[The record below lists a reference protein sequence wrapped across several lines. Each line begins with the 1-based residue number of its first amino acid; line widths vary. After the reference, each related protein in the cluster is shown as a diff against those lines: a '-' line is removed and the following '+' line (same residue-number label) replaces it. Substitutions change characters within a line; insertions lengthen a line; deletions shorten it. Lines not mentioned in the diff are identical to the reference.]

1 MDGCEPM
8 GLERGASASL
18 IADLRGH
25 FCPVLLTYADWP
37 DETIRIHSGVGEL
50 LWAGE
55 IWVGAGKLVQFQSP
69 EESGGLAT
77 SEASVRVAATVK
89 DMMAVRDKV
98 IRNRAMTVYF
108 GTTTEPAGNV
118 IKAEPVE
125 LFTGY
130 FDSRT
135 GSIMRTESGLEHDM
149 VLGLGI
155 GPCARASATI
165 THSYEDQISKFS
177 TDTAGRH
184 VQTANRLLYNPQS
197 WPE

>member
-1 MDGCEPM
+1 M
-8 GLERGASASL
+8 GLERGASAGL
-18 IADLRGH
+18 ISDLSNS
-25 FCPVLLTYADWP
+25 FYPVLLTYADWP
-37 DETIRIHSGVGEL
+37 DETIRIHSGAGNLSWGGET
-50 LWAGE
+50 W
-55 IWVGAGKLVQFQSP
+55 IGAGKLVQFQSP

-77 SEASVRVAATVK
+77 SEASVHVVATLE
-89 DMMAVRDKV
+89 DMMAERGKV
-98 IRNRAMTVYF
+98 IRNRSITVYF
-108 GTTTEPAGNV
+108 GTTTEPAKN
-118 IKAEPVE
+118 ILKTEPVE

-135 GSIMRTESGLEHDM
+135 GSISSTEDGLAHDM

-165 THSYEDQISKFS
+165 THSYEDQISKYP

-184 VQTANRLLYNPQS
+184 VQTANRLRYNPQS